1 MNAIPMIKNGASPGL
16 SCNNTMLAVFAARQ
30 LVNFWPLS
38 LKNYTGG
45 LTNKF
50 KAMSTKQEL
59 NIKKQLRGR
68 DNGTGV

>member
-1 MNAIPMIKNGASPGL
+1 MGHRQAL

-45 LTNKF
+45 LISINL
-50 KAMSTKQEL
+50 KQ
-59 NIKKQLRGR
+59 
-68 DNGTGV
+68 

>member
-1 MNAIPMIKNGASPGL
+1 MGHRQGL

-38 LKNYTGG
+38 LKKLYRWINS
-45 LTNKF
+45 NKF

-59 NIKKQLRGR
+59 NIKKTIARKG
-68 DNGTGV
+68 